1 MARKRTDPPPSLV
14 VELEGPPPGYLPPV
28 PYTEQDVA
36 DVRRYLKETGLKLG
50 AIIAALNLENTPDL
64 PHARERLTADELATL
79 EQLAKPWREIRRWA
93 TAVSLR
99 KITDAPAPAILP
111 EAERVAILAA
121 LADLSESPLRGVP
134 PYDAHAVD
142 RFQQEVFERLRATS
156 PTYRDTEKR
165 REQLEVRMRLSRE
178 ELRERIGAKLTRP
191 DGTVAPSPAEW
202 CNASG
207 LDFAAFRQVLFLE
220 WFELG
225 RQRIEKAEAI
235 IAAAKRPSTVRVG
248 TATISTFNA
257 DKHTVKKASR
267 KQRVE
272 LTKIDEEARRLF
284 LEEDYTPLS
293 GYERVVVMGLA
304 NLAWDEGL
312 LEAVPAARSARRI
325 INLDK
330 PNESE
335 DALYVRFRFPGYA
348 EMARRLGAPTDEE
361 GRIPQNFTRAIE
373 RAFGKLSSEARWI
386 GERVLVKRGKADLSD
401 DFVVRKGLWIET
413 EQVGTSG
420 EVFVRLHA
428 AACTAMLASY
438 VERPDLLAQ
447 YENARKAIGAGKLR
461 DDFVACEDY
470 LRYRLQA
477 KKAKPR
483 HGVKVGEIPA
493 PQAGATEADRGVVVE
508 VRRDLF
514 WQKMGWDEEAKKRG
528 RKEAMK
534 READALAFCR
544 HLGLLIGQKE
554 REAPGGKVVL
564 VLTLA
569 GSTHPDPLQGT
580 LFLPEAGT

>member
-1 MARKRTDPPPSLV
+1 MPRKRTDPPPSLV

-36 DVRRYLKETGLKLG
+36 DVRRYLKETGLSLEN
-50 AIIAALNLENTPDL
+50 ILAAMNLENTPDF

-79 EQLAKPWREIRRWA
+79 KEVGQAGKEIRDWVWRERR
-93 TAVSLR
+93 
-99 KITDAPAPAILP
+99 APGTVHAPAILP
-111 EAERVAILAA
+111 EAERVAILET
-121 LADLSESPLRGVP
+121 LADLPPLPFDGARELDMTHEVNIVFKR
-134 PYDAHAVD
+134 ARAV
-142 RFQQEVFERLRATS
+142 A
-156 PTYRDTEKR
+156 PTYNSLLER
-165 REQLEVRMRLSRE
+165 REPLDAKARLTPA
-178 ELRERIGAKLTRP
+178 ELRERIAARLTRP
-191 DGTVAPSPAEW
+191 DGTVGPSPAEW
-202 CNASG
+202 CHANG
-207 LDFAAFRQVLFLE
+207 LDFAAFRQVLYLE
-220 WFELG
+220 WFEQG
-225 RQRIEKAEAI
+225 RKRLEKAEAI
-235 IAAAKRPSTVRVG
+235 LAAAKRPSAVRVG

-401 DFVVRKGLWIET
+401 DFVVRKGLWIQT

-420 EVFVRLHA
+420 EVFVLLHA

-447 YENARKAIGAGKLR
+447 YEHARKAIGAGKLR

-477 KKAKPR
+477 KKAKPK

-508 VRRDLF
+508 VRRELL

-534 READALAFCR
+534 REVDALAFCR
-544 HLGLLIGQKE
+544 ELGLLIGQKE
-554 REAPGGKVVL
+554 RAAPGGKVVL

-569 GSTHPDPLQGT
+569 GSKHPDPLQGT